1 MCYNSCKL
9 KRSIVYYDI
18 DMLDHLYF
26 QVQVLS
32 VGFPT
37 IHALLE
43 PVPSV
48 KLYWKTVYVHHVL

>member
-1 MCYNSCKL
+1 
-9 KRSIVYYDI
+9 
-18 DMLDHLYF
+18 MLDHLYF

-32 VGFPT
+32 IGFPT

>member
-1 MCYNSCKL
+1 
-9 KRSIVYYDI
+9 
-18 DMLDHLYF
+18 MLDHLYF

-32 VGFPT
+32 IGFPT

-48 KLYWKTVYVHHVL
+48 KLHWKTVYVHHVL